1 MKPVRLAVAYTLRE
15 YSGRTRQNVLKNN
28 NNNNTNNNNNNNNK
42 NPTLHYCI
50 RFPAKQIA
58 WYNRIKLT
66 AIELII
72 INSKNLRDRS
82 T

>member
-15 YSGRTRQNVLKNN
+15 YRGGTRQNVLKK
-28 NNNNTNNNNNNNNK
+28 NNNNK

-58 WYNRIKLT
+58 WYDRIELT
-66 AIELII
+66 AVELII